1 MISYLYFTDP
11 HAKGKSPS
19 TRTDDF
25 PETILKKIEK
35 GFEIGHENNVDFFMC
50 GGDFLDS
57 AYVSPKF
64 VRKLGRLIKR
74 CLRGKLL
81 FFVWGNHDII
91 AWNPKT
97 AEDTAFGLFEEF
109 FDGMIELTPEPKKY
123 TFNGEDI
130 YLSGVHA
137 YANLDRHILDDE
149 GNIIEHRSRD
159 YVIEG
164 DYDAPVVHTVH
175 GYLSPKPILE
185 DIPHTVIEEMKHT
198 KATITQ
204 TGHEHT
210 GFSPIQLPYGKV
222 VNPGA
227 LGRVFAS
234 HTEMNRMPQYT
245 LNKVY
250 GIGDAEIELIQCPI
264 ALKGDLVMDRTA
276 LDEKKARQEI
286 LLQAKTNMNEALKDI
301 NIQAVELHVI
311 MQRFKGKIEDD
322 VYSEAKRR
330 LGL

>member
-25 PETILKKIEK
+25 PETILRKIAK

-50 GGDFLDS
+50 GGDFVDS

-64 VRKLGRLIKR
+64 VRRLGRVIKEN
-74 CLRGKLL
+74 LKGKKL

-109 FDGMIELTPEPKKY
+109 FDDMIPLTREPTRY

-130 YLSGVHA
+130 LLSGVHS
-137 YANLDRHILDDE
+137 YANLDRHILDAE
-149 GNIIEHRSRD
+149 GNILEHRSRD
-159 YVIEG
+159 YVITE
-164 DYDAPVVHTVH
+164 DYDAPVIHTVH
-175 GYLSPKPILE
+175 GYLSPKAILE
-185 DIPHTVIEEMKHT
+185 DIPHTVIAEMSHT

-210 GFSPIQLPYGKV
+210 GFAPITLPNGIV

-245 LNKVY
+245 LNKVH
-250 GIGDAEIELIQCPI
+250 GIGNAEVIPIQCPI
-264 ALKGDLVMDRTA
+264 AEKGDVVMDRTA

-286 LLQAKTNMNEALKDI
+286 LLQAKANMNEVLSEI
-301 NIQAVELHVI
+301 NIQAVELHIV
-311 MQRFKGKIEDD
+311 MQRFKDKVDDD
-322 VYSEAKRR
+322 VYAEAKRR
-330 LGL
+330 LGV